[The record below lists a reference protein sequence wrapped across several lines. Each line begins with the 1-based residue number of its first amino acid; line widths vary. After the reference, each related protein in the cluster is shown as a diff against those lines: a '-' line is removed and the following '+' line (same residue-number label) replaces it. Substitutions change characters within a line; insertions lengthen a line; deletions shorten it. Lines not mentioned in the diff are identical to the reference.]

1 LDIVEAIVL
10 GITQG
15 LTEFLPISS
24 SGHLILVP
32 WLFNWEQNGLEFDA
46 ALHLGTLI
54 AVFAYFWR
62 DIAYMIAAIPLAL
75 RQPLRTLAFDA
86 ETGRAES
93 DQEQINRRFGKLGLL
108 IVLASIPGGIVG
120 LLAQDAIDEFF
131 HDEDHVERAVVAVA
145 MLLIVFAL
153 VLFVAERRG
162 SMSRGLPSISL
173 RDAIA
178 IGSAQAVALLPGVSR
193 SGITLSAGLFLG
205 IRRADAARFSF
216 LLGIPL
222 VTLAGL
228 KGVVDILQSSP
239 DTRELVTLAVGMTSA
254 AVSGLFAIWG
264 LLRFLQHSSTV
275 VFVIYRVILGISV
288 ILLVI
293 SGVK

>member
-54 AVFAYFWR
+54 AVFVYFWR
-62 DIAYMIAAIPLAL
+62 EIANMIAAIPLAL

-86 ETGRAES
+86 ETGTAES
-93 DQEQINRRFGKLGLL
+93 DQELINRRFGKLGLL

-120 LLAQDAIDEFF
+120 LLAQGSIDDFF
-131 HDEDHVERAVVAVA
+131 HNVDHVERAVLAVA
-145 MLLIVFAL
+145 ILLIVFAL
-153 VLFVAERRG
+153 VLFVAELRG

-222 VTLAGL
+222 VTFAGL

-254 AVSGLFAIWG
+254 AVAGLFAIWG

-288 ILLVI
+288 ILLVV